1 MELKNTI
8 HTKNDKRSSIA
19 IWVFVSVVLGLP
31 ILYWVAF
38 AVATA
43 VNVELP
49 KDILGTMR
57 GFGPTIAAMV
67 ALAYL
72 NSTGSIRKLWT
83 RVFQWRLSGRL
94 YAVALLAPFGAM
106 CAAFGI
112 TYFVYPDVFALG
124 EINAIKLVAIFF
136 ILPLVDGPLGEEIGW
151 RGFFLPLLMQRHD
164 ALRASLIVGLVWFL
178 WHLPHYHVD
187 GRDMGGIF
195 LPKYLIYSIALSLIH
210 TWLFQ
215 RAQGSILIHV
225 IFHNAVNYM
234 VLLGVMLFPA
244 IETVA
249 VTEMSYFVTMVT
261 FGLFAGLSIWRQR
274 HSDGF

>member
-1 MELKNTI
+1 MELENTI
-8 HTKNDKRSSIA
+8 HTENNKRSSIA
-19 IWVFVSVVLGLP
+19 IWVFVGVVLGLP
-31 ILYWVAF
+31 ILYWIAFNVA
-38 AVATA
+38 AA
-43 VNVELP
+43 VNIELS
-49 KDILGTMR
+49 KDILGTLR

-72 NSTGSIRKLWT
+72 SGTDSIRKLWA
-83 RVFQWRLSGRL
+83 RVFQWRISGRL

-106 CAAFGI
+106 IAALGI
-112 TYFVYPDVFALG
+112 TYFLYPDVLAFG
-124 EINAIKLVAIFF
+124 EINAIKLIAIFF

-151 RGFFLPLLMQRHD
+151 RGFFLPLLMQRHN
-164 ALRASLIVGLVWFL
+164 ALRASLIVGLIWFL

-187 GRDMGGIF
+187 GRDMGGLF

-215 RAQGSILIHV
+215 RAQSSILIHIV
-225 IFHNAVNYM
+225 FHNAVNYM

-249 VTEMSYFVTMVT
+249 VTEMSYLVAMVT
-261 FGLFAGLSIWRQR
+261 LGLFAGLSIWRQH